1 MQDAFVKKR
10 KELGATT
17 IDEAWFGTRIV
28 VAKGI
33 ARNNAREA
41 LSLQDWQESLQICS
55 QWEMR
60 RK

>member
-1 MQDAFVKKR
+1 MQDDFVKER
-10 KELGATT
+10 KEAGATA
-17 IDEAWFGTRIV
+17 IDETWFGTRIV

-33 ARNNAREA
+33 ARNNGREVV
-41 LSLQDWQESLQICS
+41 SPHDWQESLQICS